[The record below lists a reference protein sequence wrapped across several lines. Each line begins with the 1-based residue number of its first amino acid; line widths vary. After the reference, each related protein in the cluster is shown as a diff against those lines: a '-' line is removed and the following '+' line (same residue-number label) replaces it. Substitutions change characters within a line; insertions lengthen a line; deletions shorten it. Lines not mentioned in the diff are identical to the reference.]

1 MTDAAP
7 IAVVV
12 LGGYLG
18 AGKTTLVN
26 HLLRTSDQ
34 RTVVLVNDFGDLA
47 IDPDLIESN
56 DGDTLTLANGC
67 VCCSLVDGF
76 ATALDE
82 IRQLEPRPARLVIE
96 TSGVAD
102 PGAVAA
108 YAHRRGYRL
117 DLVVVLADAEQIEAN
132 LADRYVGETVRRQLA
147 AGDVVV
153 LNKIDLVDDTAPAED
168 AIRAVV
174 GDRPVVAAEH
184 AAVASSVLD
193 VDPRPGRPGEAVHAG
208 FETWTA
214 TWDATIG
221 LDDLERH
228 VAALPVEVVRVKGV
242 VDTDAGPR
250 VVHRVGP
257 RVTLAAADSVDRSR
271 LVAIGL
277 PGAIIDDDLQP

>member
-1 MTDAAP
+1 MTGPTP

-76 ATALDE
+76 ASALDE
-82 IRQLEPRPARLVIE
+82 IRQLDPRPARLVIE

-108 YAHRRGYRL
+108 YAHRRDYRL
-117 DLVVVLADAEQIEAN
+117 DLVAVLADAEQVEAN

-153 LNKIDLVDDTAPAED
+153 LNKIDLVDDLAPAE
-168 AIRAVV
+168 AAVRTVV
-174 GDRPVVAAEH
+174 GDRPIVAAEH
-184 AAVASSVLD
+184 AAIASSVLD
-193 VDPRPGRPGEAVHAG
+193 VDPRPARPGKAVHAG

-214 TWDATIG
+214 TWDGTIG
-221 LDDLERH
+221 LEDLERH

-250 VVHRVGP
+250 VVQRVGL
-257 RVTLAAADSVDRSR
+257 RVTVTAADSVDRSR

-277 PGAIIDDDLQP
+277 PGAIIDGELQP